1 METGP
6 QPYRYSGL
14 LSILGLASLLAGL
27 FIMLLVPEIPLAA
40 WSIMGIGV
48 ILLGSALVLD
58 FRRVRGAIT
67 GRRGRFGAG
76 TTVMISVFLGI
87 IILLNGISI
96 NNFKLIDTTALG
108 QFTFAQQ
115 TQDVL
120 KAVTKPVKALCFF
133 VSEKDI
139 YGVTTYASDLLA
151 RYRELNDSL
160 SIEYIDP
167 DLHPDRAHHYNI
179 KHYQTIVFESE
190 GKTRLVPP
198 SEIMVFSDQ
207 GTPVALDAEH
217 AFTSAILEVTGQAQK
232 KVYFLTGHGEAG
244 IDGTYSAA
252 LDGLQDDL
260 YLVDTINLITN
271 STIPADCAVLAIAS
285 PRSPLTPMEVDAI
298 DRYIKSGGQALI
310 LADPGYP
317 DSIAQL
323 ASRWGLNLSDGTVI
337 DTASL
342 VDPYTGDTIKD
353 MPLVTGDRNFFTLN
367 TGLNIISYFPGAI
380 GLIPQEEI
388 PAGVEMEPLVWTSRD
403 SWLEK
408 DFDPAKE
415 PVYDEGIDV
424 KGPLAI
430 GVVLAAPPTDGGQSS
445 DKLVRLIIIGDSD
458 FASDNHYTEANNSD
472 LFLNCVNWLA
482 EETQLISI
490 RRNVL
495 PFRRL
500 VVNPDEANFI
510 NYSSL
515 ILPPLLVFIVGGIMW
530 WRRR

>member
-6 QPYRYSGL
+6 QPYRYSRL
-14 LSILGLASLLAGL
+14 LSILGLASILAGL
-27 FIMLLVPEIPLAA
+27 LIMLLVPEIPIAA

-76 TTVMISVFLGI
+76 TTVMISIFLGV

-108 QFTFAQQ
+108 QFTLTQQ

-133 VSEKDI
+133 VPGED
-139 YGVTTYASDLLA
+139 YVVTTYASDLLA
-151 RYRELNDSL
+151 AYQEFTDSL

-167 DLHPDRAHHYNI
+167 DLHPDRARQ
-179 KHYQTIVFESE
+179 YQINEPPTVVFESE
-190 GKTRLVPP
+190 GKTRLVPQ
-198 SEIMVFSDQ
+198 SEIIV
-207 GTPVALDAEH
+207 GAEH
-217 AFTSAILEVTGQAQK
+217 AFTSAILEVIGQAQK
-232 KVYFLTGHGEAG
+232 KVYFLTGHGEAD

-252 LDGLQDDL
+252 HYGLQDDL
-260 YLVDTINLITN
+260 YLVDTLDDLITN
-271 STIPADCAVLAIAS
+271 PTIPADCAVLVIAS
-285 PRSPLTPMEVDAI
+285 PRSPLTPMEVETI

-317 DSIAQL
+317 DSVAQL
-323 ASRWGLNLSDGTVI
+323 VSPWGANLSDGTVI
-337 DTASL
+337 DTSSS
-342 VDPYTGDTIKD
+342 VFPYKD
-353 MPLVTGDRNFFTLN
+353 VPLVPAEMNFFFWYVET
-367 TGLNIISYFPGAI
+367 TGLEIISYFPGAI
-380 GLIPQEEI
+380 AIIPKEETPSGI
-388 PAGVEMEPLVWTSRD
+388 VMNPLVATSRY

-408 DFDPAKE
+408 DFDPTKE

-430 GVVLAAPPTDGGQSS
+430 GMVLAAPSTDGGQSS
-445 DKLVRLIIIGDSD
+445 DKIVRLIIIGDSD
-458 FASDNHYTEANNSD
+458 FASNNHYGQRNNSD

-490 RRNVL
+490 RRNVM
-495 PFRRL
+495 PFRL
-500 VVNPDEANFI
+500 LAVNPDEANFI

-515 ILPPLLVFIVGGIMW
+515 ILPPLLVFMVGGIIW

>member
-6 QPYRYSGL
+6 QPYNYSRL
-14 LSILGLASLLAGL
+14 LSILGLVVLLAGL
-27 FIMLLVPEIPLAA
+27 LTMLLMPEIIIAA
-40 WSIMGIGV
+40 WSIMGLGV
-48 ILLGSALVLD
+48 ILLVSAFVLD

-67 GRRGRFGAG
+67 SRRGRFSAG
-76 TTVMISVFLGI
+76 TTFMVSIFVGS
-87 IILLNGISI
+87 IILVNGISI
-96 NNFKLIDTTALG
+96 NNYKSIDTTALG
-108 QFTFAQQ
+108 QFTLTVQ

-133 VSEKDI
+133 VPEKDT
-139 YGVTTYASDLLA
+139 YGINTYASDLLTA
-151 RYRELNDSL
+151 YQEFTDSL

-167 DLHPDRAHHYNI
+167 DQHPDRARQYKI
-179 KHYQTIVFESE
+179 TQYQTVVFESE

-198 SEIMVFSDQ
+198 SEIIVFSSE
-207 GTPVALDAEH
+207 GIPVALEAEH
-217 AFTSAILEVTGQAQK
+217 SFTSAILEVTGQAQK
-232 KVYFLTGHGEAG
+232 KVYFLTGHGEAD
-244 IDGTYSAA
+244 INSTYSAA
-252 LDGLQDDL
+252 HSGLRDDL
-260 YLVDTINLITN
+260 YLVDTLDLITN
-271 STIPADCAVLAIAS
+271 PTIPNDCAVLVIAS
-285 PRSPLTPMEVDAI
+285 PRSPLTPMEIETI
-298 DRYIKSGGQALI
+298 DSYIKAGGQALI

-317 DSIAQL
+317 DNIIQL
-323 ASRWGLNLSDGTVI
+323 VSPWGLYLSDGTII
-337 DTASL
+337 DPTSSVA
-342 VDPYTGDTIKD
+342 PHKD
-353 MPLVTGDRNFFTLN
+353 MPLVTAERNYFALT

-388 PAGVEMEPLVWTSRD
+388 PASVEMEPLVYTSRD

-445 DKLVRLIIIGDSD
+445 GKIVRLILIGDSD
-458 FASDNHYTEANNSD
+458 FASNEHYQEVNNSD
-472 LFLNCVNWLA
+472 LFLNCINWLA

-490 RRNVL
+490 RRTVL

-500 VVNPDEANFI
+500 VVNPDKANFI

-515 ILPPLLVFIVGGIMW
+515 ILPPLLVLMVGGIIW

>member
-6 QPYRYSGL
+6 QPYSYSRL

-27 FIMLLVPEIPLAA
+27 LIMLLVPEIPIAA
-40 WSIMGIGV
+40 WSIMGIGI

-76 TTVMISVFLGI
+76 TTVMISVFLGV

-120 KAVTKPVKALCFF
+120 KAVNKPVKALCFF
-133 VSEKDI
+133 VPSKDR
-139 YGVTTYASDLLA
+139 YGITTYASDLLA
-151 RYRELNDSL
+151 GYQEFTDSL

-167 DLHPDRAHHYNI
+167 DLHPDRARQYDI
-179 KHYQTIVFESE
+179 KEYQTVVFESE
-190 GKTRLVPP
+190 GKTRLVPQ
-198 SEIMVFSDQ
+198 SEIIV
-207 GTPVALDAEH
+207 GAEH

-232 KVYFLTGHGEAG
+232 KVYFLTGHGEAN
-244 IDGTYSAA
+244 IYSTYSAA
-252 LDGLQDDL
+252 RYGLQDDL
-260 YLVDTINLITN
+260 YLVDTLNLITN
-271 STIPADCAVLAIAS
+271 STMPADCAVLVIAS
-285 PRSPLTPMEVDAI
+285 PRSPLTPMEVEVI

-323 ASRWGLNLSDGTVI
+323 ASPWGLNLSDGTVI
-337 DTASL
+337 DTASS
-342 VDPYTGDTIKD
+342 VAPYKD
-353 MPLVTGDRNFFTLN
+353 IPLMTAEMNFFFYHA
-367 TGLNIISYFPGAI
+367 GLNIISYFPGATAI
-380 GLIPQEEI
+380 IRKEEI
-388 PAGVEMEPLVWTSRD
+388 PAGVEMWPLVATSRD

-408 DFDPAKE
+408 DFDPTEE
-415 PVYDEGIDV
+415 PVYDEGIDI

-430 GVVLAAPPTDGGQSS
+430 GMVLAAPPADGGQSS
-445 DKLVRLIIIGDSD
+445 DKIVRLIIIGDSD
-458 FASDNHYTEANNSD
+458 FASDNHYREANNGD

-482 EETQLISI
+482 EETELISI

-500 VVNPDEANFI
+500 AVNPDQANFI

-515 ILPPLLVFIVGGIMW
+515 VLPPLLVLMVGGIIW

>member
-6 QPYRYSGL
+6 QPYSYSRL

-27 FIMLLVPEIPLAA
+27 LIMLMVPEIPIAA
-40 WSIMGIGV
+40 WSIMGIGI

-67 GRRGRFGAG
+67 GRRGRFGTG
-76 TTVMISVFLGI
+76 TTVMISIFLGV

-96 NNFKLIDTTALG
+96 NNFRLIDATALG

-115 TQDVL
+115 TKDVL
-120 KAVTKPVKALCFF
+120 EAVNKPVKALCFF
-133 VSEKDI
+133 VPSKDR

-151 RYRELNDSL
+151 GYQEFSDSL

-167 DLHPDRAHHYNI
+167 DLHPDRARQYKI
-179 KHYQTIVFESE
+179 REYQTIVFESE
-190 GKTRLVPP
+190 EKTRLVSP
-198 SEIMVFSDQ
+198 SEITVFSDQ
-207 GTPVALDAEH
+207 GTPVAIDAEH

-232 KVYFLTGHGEAG
+232 KVYFLTGHGEAD
-244 IDGTYSAA
+244 IYSTYSAA
-252 LDGLQDDL
+252 HYGLQDDL
-260 YLVDTINLITN
+260 YLVDTLNLITN
-271 STIPADCAVLAIAS
+271 STVPTDCSVLVIAS
-285 PRSPLTPMEVDAI
+285 PRSPLTPMEVDVI

-323 ASRWGLNLSDGTVI
+323 ASPWGLNLSDGTVI
-337 DTASL
+337 DTASSL
-342 VDPYTGDTIKD
+342 APYKD
-353 MPLVTGDRNFFTLN
+353 IPLVTADMNFFFYHA
-367 TGLNIISYFPGAI
+367 GLNIRSYFPGAI
-380 GLIPQEEI
+380 AMIPKEETPSGI
-388 PAGVEMEPLVWTSRD
+388 DMKPLVATSQD

-408 DFDPAKE
+408 DFDPTEE

-424 KGPLAI
+424 RGPLAI
-430 GVVLAAPPTDGGQSS
+430 GMVLAAPPTDGGQSS
-445 DKLVRLIIIGDSD
+445 DKLVRLIVIGDSD
-458 FASDNHYTEANNSD
+458 FASDNHYREVNNSD

-482 EETQLISI
+482 EETELIST

-500 VVNPDEANFI
+500 AVNPDQANFI

-515 ILPPLLVFIVGGIMW
+515 ILPPLLVLMVGVIIW

>member
-6 QPYRYSGL
+6 QPYRYSRL

-27 FIMLLVPEIPLAA
+27 LIMLLVPEIPIAA
-40 WSIMGIGV
+40 WSIMGIGI

-58 FRRVRGAIT
+58 FRRVRGAIS

-76 TTVMISVFLGI
+76 TTVMISVFLGV

-115 TQDVL
+115 TQGVL
-120 KAVTKPVKALCFF
+120 EAVNKPVKALCFF
-133 VSEKDI
+133 VPSKDR
-139 YGVTTYASDLLA
+139 YGITTYTSDLLA
-151 RYRELNDSL
+151 GYQEFTDSL

-167 DLHPDRAHHYNI
+167 DLHPDRARQYDI
-179 KHYQTIVFESE
+179 KEYQTVVFESE

-207 GTPVALDAEH
+207 GVPVAIDAEH
-217 AFTSAILEVTGQAQK
+217 DFTSAILEVTGQAQK
-232 KVYFLTGHGEAG
+232 KVYFLTGHGEAA
-244 IDGTYSAA
+244 ITGTYSAA
-252 LDGLQDDL
+252 LNGLQDDL
-260 YLVDTINLITN
+260 YLVDTLNLITN
-271 STIPADCAVLAIAS
+271 STMPADCAVLVIAS
-285 PRSPLTPMEVDAI
+285 PRSLLTSMEVEVI

-323 ASRWGLNLSDGTVI
+323 ASPWGLNLSDGTVI
-337 DTASL
+337 DTASS
-342 VDPYTGDTIKD
+342 VAPYRDI
-353 MPLVTGDRNFFTLN
+353 PLVTAEMNFFFWH
-367 TGLNIISYFPGAI
+367 GELNIISYFPGATAM
-380 GLIPQEEI
+380 IPKEEI
-388 PAGVEMEPLVWTSRD
+388 PAGVEMWPLVATSRD

-408 DFDPAKE
+408 DFNPTEE
-415 PVYDEGIDV
+415 PVYDEGIDI

-430 GVVLAAPPTDGGQSS
+430 GMVLAAPPADGGQSS
-445 DKLVRLIIIGDSD
+445 DKIVRLIIIGDSD
-458 FASDNHYTEANNSD
+458 FASDNHYREANNGD

-500 VVNPDEANFI
+500 AVNPDQANFI

-515 ILPPLLVFIVGGIMW
+515 VLPPLLVLMVGGIIW

>member
-6 QPYRYSGL
+6 QPYRYSRL

-27 FIMLLVPEIPLAA
+27 LIMLLVPEIPIAA
-40 WSIMGIGV
+40 WSIMGIGI

-58 FRRVRGAIT
+58 FRRVRGAIS

-76 TTVMISVFLGI
+76 TTVMISIFLGV

-108 QFTFAQQ
+108 QFTLTQQ

-133 VSEKDI
+133 VPEKDI
-139 YGVTTYASDLLA
+139 YVVTPYASDLLA
-151 RYRELNDSL
+151 AYQQFTDSL

-167 DLHPDRAHHYNI
+167 DLHPDRARPYNI
-179 KHYQTIVFESE
+179 KEYQTVVFESE
-190 GKTRLVPP
+190 GKTRLVPQ
-198 SEIMVFSDQ
+198 SEIIV
-207 GTPVALDAEH
+207 GAEH

-232 KVYFLTGHGEAG
+232 KVYFLTGHGEAN
-244 IDGTYSAA
+244 IYSTYSAA
-252 LDGLQDDL
+252 RYGLQDDL
-260 YLVDTINLITN
+260 YLVDTLNLITN
-271 STIPADCAVLAIAS
+271 STMPTDCAVLVIAS
-285 PRSPLTPMEVDAI
+285 PRSPLTPMEVEVI

-310 LADPGYP
+310 LVDPGYP

-323 ASRWGLNLSDGTVI
+323 ASPWGLNLSDGTVI
-337 DTASL
+337 DTVSSVA
-342 VDPYTGDTIKD
+342 PYKD
-353 MPLVTGDRNFFTLN
+353 MPLMIGEVFGM
-367 TGLNIISYFPGAI
+367 NIISYFPGAI
-380 GLIPQEEI
+380 GFIPQEEI
-388 PAGVEMEPLVWTSRD
+388 PAGVDMVVLGYTSWD

-408 DFDPAKE
+408 DFDPTKE

-430 GVVLAAPPTDGGQSS
+430 GVILEAPPADGGQSS
-445 DKLVRLIIIGDSD
+445 DKIVRLIIIGDSD
-458 FASDNHYTEANNSD
+458 FASDNHYREANNSD

-482 EETQLISI
+482 EETELISI
-490 RRNVL
+490 RRNVR
-495 PFRRL
+495 PFRL
-500 VVNPDEANFI
+500 LAVNPDQANFI

-515 ILPPLLVFIVGGIMW
+515 ILPPLLVLMVGGIIW